1 MAVTT
6 IDKLSLTQ
14 LLSPAL
20 AGDPTAWA
28 VAAALDAELEEI
40 TEAIPSALFA
50 QLWRQPDLVLDYLAA
65 EIQVWGYQTTFDRDF
80 KIQLI
85 GNALYWNAH
94 KGTKGLM
101 DTALTAIFGDVRI
114 MPWWTYGGTAYHFR
128 AILGTPPAGA
138 QIGQMNLAV
147 YQLKSVRD
155 FFEGFYQS
163 YSNTAPL
170 YLGIGEL
177 TIVCGYILT
186 IPRGFPGFKG

>member
-101 DTALTAIFGDVRI
+101 DTALTAIFGNVRI

-128 AILGTPPAGA
+128 AILVSPPTGA

-147 YQLKSVRD
+147 FQLKSVRD
-155 FFEGFYQS
+155 YFEGFFQS

-170 YLGIGEL
+170 YIGIGEL
-177 TIVCGYILT
+177 TIVAGYIGA
-186 IPRGFPGFKG
+186 IPRGFPGFRG